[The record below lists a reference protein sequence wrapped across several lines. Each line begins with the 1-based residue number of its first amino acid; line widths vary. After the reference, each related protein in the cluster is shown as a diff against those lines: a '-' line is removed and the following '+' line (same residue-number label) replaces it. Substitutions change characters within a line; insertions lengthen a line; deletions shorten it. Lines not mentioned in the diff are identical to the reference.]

1 MIPLVEEQLVD
12 EKLLDEPGRLA
23 ALKRY
28 ELLDTPPEL
37 PFDRITMLVKT
48 VLEVPMASV
57 SLIDAERQWL
67 MSCVGMERG
76 DTPRD
81 ITFCTHTI
89 QSRAPMIVFDASLD
103 PRFAENPLVTGP
115 PHIASYLGVPLSTPD
130 GYNLGSLCALD
141 TRPRTFNDS
150 QLEVLK
156 SFAALVTDEIEL
168 RRIAQ
173 LDFLT
178 GAATRRG
185 FMLEAEKC
193 VSRFK
198 RHQASAALLVFDI
211 DYFKRVND
219 TYGHAAGDVVLRGI
233 CKTIEVSL
241 RTSDLLGRLGGEEFG
256 ILLAASELDDAL
268 QSAERFRR
276 AIENCVIEHE
286 PPIRI
291 TASFGIAMLDPE
303 CRTADQWLA
312 EADAALYEAKRNGR
326 NRCCVAAPCGASA

>member
-1 MIPLVEEQLVD
+1 VIPLVEEQLVD

-23 ALKRY
+23 ALRRY
-28 ELLDTPPEL
+28 ELLDTPPEA

-48 VLEVPMASV
+48 VLNVPMASV
-57 SLIDAERQWL
+57 SLVDAERQWL

-103 PRFAENPLVTGP
+103 PRFARNPLVTGP
-115 PHIASYLGVPLSTPD
+115 PYIASYLGVPLSTPD
-130 GYNLGSLCALD
+130 GYNLGSLCAID
-141 TRPRTFNDS
+141 TRPRTFNEG

-178 GAATRRG
+178 GTATRRG
-185 FMLEAEKC
+185 FLLEAEKC
-193 VSRFK
+193 ISRFK
-198 RHQASAALLVFDI
+198 RQQATTILLVFDI
-211 DYFKRVND
+211 DHFKLVND
-219 TYGHAAGDVVLRGI
+219 TYGHPAGDLVLRTI
-233 CKTIEVSL
+233 CKTIEGEL

-256 ILLAASELDDAL
+256 ILIAVPNLEAALHAG
-268 QSAERFRR
+268 ERFRQ
-276 AIENCVIEHE
+276 AIESCVIEHD
-286 PPIRI
+286 PPIRV
-291 TASFGIAMLDPE
+291 TASFGIAMLDQE

-312 EADAALYEAKRNGR
+312 AADAALYNAKRSGR
-326 NRCCVAAPCGASA
+326 NKCCVAAPCAAPA